1 MLSPYKDYSSLL
13 RWQANICVYI
23 VTTGLCR
30 QRYVVIFECSAYFVV
45 DEVLLLFVA
54 LVELLG
60 LRMLLYCL

>member
-1 MLSPYKDYSSLL
+1 
-13 RWQANICVYI
+13 
-23 VTTGLCR
+23 
-30 QRYVVIFECSAYFVV
+30 VIFECSAYFVV